1 MGELL
6 TGGEERFRA
15 RDLGAPETEGLGPE
29 DANDA
34 LNVME
39 ALEGDLDAY
48 LDRELTVGELADA
61 PSSREVTEGMRAL
74 LELAEEETRWLADLP
89 APSCSD
95 GAPEAVATPESVPVV
110 IPEWMRANPQVP
122 VADPVRMAWSYS
134 KEAPRAV
141 RAAGTSE
148 APLNLQERPWG
159 IPLVPPS
166 ALEGSDAEGA
176 RSDWDGAIAPVMS
189 NPWSAT
195 SGAVAHGRG
204 AQASRRSRD
213 VVSGVLLGVAG
224 VGVVAAGMLVVASV
238 RIWEQGSSAS
248 VPYERAGAMGSVA
261 GASVNMAGSPVHAS
275 GAYAGGASG
284 TSVNVEGSQVGS
296 LTGVST
302 QASGSYVGGA
312 AGTSPSVAGS
322 QVGSLAGVSTQASGS
337 YVGGAVGVSP
347 NAAGSQVGSLAGVST
362 QASGSYVGGAVGT
375 SPSVAGAQVGV
386 LAGASML
393 ASGSYVGS
401 AAGASPNVAG
411 AQVGG
416 VIPGVST
423 WTGIGSTGPIGVLR
437 PVPSEAWSL
446 GGVPGVSAGAALPGL
461 ASVGTQGAS
470 VDTNARPTS
479 STGPSNADLMARR
492 DTQAVKNGERRSR
505 VEPPSP
511 LPTAKPAAPA
521 VAAVATAAVQEMT
534 FDEPDTRNDA
544 DTAPADTG
552 DDSDA
557 ANEPESELDEE
568 FARELGF
575 TEEADAQAEE
585 DTAPTRTVYVP
596 PALEAK
602 QHLTPEDVKQVVLAN
617 QPAIT
622 ACLRQHAADT
632 SAEKSGRFVMRWSV
646 QPGGETTNVAM
657 DTQALRATPLAGCIE
672 GVVRTWK
679 FPVHAVRMQEPIR
692 FPFVF

>member
-6 TGGEERFRA
+6 TGGEEQFRA
-15 RDLGAPETEGLGPE
+15 RDMGAPETEGLGPE

-48 LDRELTVGELADA
+48 LDRELTVGEVVDS
-61 PSSREVTEGMRAL
+61 PSREVTEGMRAL

-95 GAPEAVATPESVPVV
+95 EESEAVVTMESVPVV
-110 IPEWMRANPQVP
+110 IPEWMRANPQVS

-134 KEAPRAV
+134 KEAPRGV
-141 RAAGTSE
+141 RATRTSE

-166 ALEGSDAEGA
+166 EQEGSGAEGA
-176 RSDWDGAIAPVMS
+176 RNDWDGAIAPGMS

-195 SGAVAHGRG
+195 KGLVAHGSG

-238 RIWEQGSSAS
+238 RIWEQGSSLSA
-248 VPYERAGAMGSVA
+248 PDARAGVGDARAALAVGSVA
-261 GASVNMAGSPVHAS
+261 GASVNAAASSMQAAGS
-275 GAYAGGASG
+275 YAGGAAGASPSAADVRVDGLAGSSMQAAGSYAGSAAGASPNAMGSQVVSLAGSSPHASG
-284 TSVNVEGSQVGS
+284 SYVGGAPNAMGSQVGGLVGPS
-296 LTGVST
+296 PH
-302 QASGSYVGGA
+302 ASGSYVGGA
-312 AGTSPSVAGS
+312 AGTSPS
-322 QVGSLAGVSTQASGS
+322 
-337 YVGGAVGVSP
+337 
-347 NAAGSQVGSLAGVST
+347 AA
-362 QASGSYVGGAVGT
+362 
-375 SPSVAGAQVGV
+375 
-386 LAGASML
+386 
-393 ASGSYVGS
+393 
-401 AAGASPNVAG
+401 
-411 AQVGG
+411 

-423 WTGIGSTGPIGVLR
+423 WVGIGSTGSVGVLR

-446 GGVPGVSAGAALPGL
+446 GGVPGVSGGAALPRL
-461 ASVGTQGAS
+461 AGVGAQGS
-470 VDTNARPTS
+470 RVDANAHPTANM
-479 STGPSNADLMARR
+479 GPSNADLMARR

-505 VEPPSP
+505 VEPPAP
-511 LPTAKPAAPA
+511 VPTAKPAAPA

-534 FDEPDTRNDA
+534 FDEPDTSNDA
-544 DTAPADTG
+544 YTAPADTG
-552 DDSDA
+552 DDPDA

-575 TEEADAQAEE
+575 TAEADAQAEE

-602 QHLTPEDVKQVVLAN
+602 QHLTPDDVKQVVLAN

-622 ACLRQHAADT
+622 TCLRQHAADT

-646 QPGGETTNVAM
+646 QPSGETTNVGM

-672 GVVRTWK
+672 GVVRGWK
-679 FPVHAVRMQEPIR
+679 FPVHTVRMQEPIR

>member
-1 MGELL
+1 M
-6 TGGEERFRA
+6 
-15 RDLGAPETEGLGPE
+15 GAPETEGLGPE

-48 LDRELTVGELADA
+48 LDRELTVGEGELVDA

-89 APSCSD
+89 APSCAEESSE
-95 GAPEAVATPESVPVV
+95 GVAPQESVPVV

-141 RAAGTSE
+141 RARGTSE

-166 ALEGSDAEGA
+166 ELEGRGAEGA
-176 RSDWDGAIAPVMS
+176 RNDWDGAIAPGMS

-195 SGAVAHGRG
+195 KGVVAQGSG
-204 AQASRRSRD
+204 AQASLRSRD

-238 RIWEQGSSAS
+238 RIWEQS
-248 VPYERAGAMGSVA
+248 VPYERADVGDARGVGAVGSVA
-261 GASVNMAGSPVHAS
+261 GASVNAA
-275 GAYAGGASG
+275 
-284 TSVNVEGSQVGS
+284 
-296 LTGVST
+296 
-302 QASGSYVGGA
+302 GSYVGGA
-312 AGTSPSVAGS
+312 AGA
-322 QVGSLAGVSTQASGS
+322 
-337 YVGGAVGVSP
+337 SP
-347 NAAGSQVGSLAGVST
+347 NAAGSQVGSLEGLSPHASGAYAGGSVGAPPSAT
-362 QASGSYVGGAVGT
+362 GSHMGTLTGASVYASGSYSGGSVGA
-375 SPSVAGAQVGV
+375 
-386 LAGASML
+386 
-393 ASGSYVGS
+393 
-401 AAGASPNVAG
+401 
-411 AQVGG
+411 
-416 VIPGVST
+416 ST
-423 WTGIGSTGPIGVLR
+423 WTGIGSTGPVGVLR
-437 PVPSEAWSL
+437 PVPTGAAEAWSL
-446 GGVPGVSAGAALPGL
+446 GGVPGVSALPGL

-470 VDTNARPTS
+470 VDANARPS
-479 STGPSNADLMARR
+479 SNTGPSNADLMAHR

-505 VEPPSP
+505 VEPPAP
-511 LPTAKPAAPA
+511 VPTAKPAAPA
-521 VAAVATAAVQEMT
+521 VAAVATAAVQAMT
-534 FDEPDTRNDA
+534 FDEPDTSNDA
-544 DTAPADTG
+544 YTAPADTG
-552 DDSDA
+552 DDADA
-557 ANEPESELDEE
+557 AQEPESELDEE

-575 TEEADAQAEE
+575 TEEADAQAAE

-602 QHLTPEDVKQVVLAN
+602 QHLTPEDVRQVVLAN

>member
-15 RDLGAPETEGLGPE
+15 RDMGAPETEGLVPE

-48 LDRELTVGELADA
+48 LDRELTVGEGEVADS
-61 PSSREVTEGMRAL
+61 PSREVTEGMRAL
-74 LELAEEETRWLADLP
+74 LELADEETRWLAELP

-95 GAPEAVATPESVPVV
+95 DASEAVATLESMPVV
-110 IPEWMRANPQVP
+110 IPEWMRANPEVSI
-122 VADPVRMAWSYS
+122 ADPVRMAWSYS
-134 KEAPRAV
+134 KEAPRRV
-141 RAAGTSE
+141 RATGGSE

-159 IPLVPPS
+159 IPLVPAS
-166 ALEGSDAEGA
+166 AMDGRGAEGA
-176 RSDWDGAIAPVMS
+176 RNDWDGAIAPGMS
-189 NPWSAT
+189 NPWSGT
-195 SGAVAHGRG
+195 SGVVAYGSG

-238 RIWEQGSSAS
+238 RIWEQGTSPSA
-248 VPYERAGAMGSVA
+248 PHARAGASASQGDARGVGATGGVA
-261 GASVNMAGSPVHAS
+261 GASVNAADSSMHAS
-275 GAYAGGASG
+275 DSK
-284 TSVNVEGSQVGS
+284 
-296 LTGVST
+296 
-302 QASGSYVGGA
+302 
-312 AGTSPSVAGS
+312 
-322 QVGSLAGVSTQASGS
+322 
-337 YVGGAVGVSP
+337 VGGAVGALP
-347 NAAGSQVGSLAGVST
+347 NAMDAHS
-362 QASGSYVGGAVGT
+362 
-375 SPSVAGAQVGV
+375 
-386 LAGASML
+386 
-393 ASGSYVGS
+393 
-401 AAGASPNVAG
+401 
-411 AQVGG
+411 GG
-416 VIPGVST
+416 VRPGVST
-423 WTGIGSTGPIGVLR
+423 WAGLGSQGSVGVLR
-437 PVPSEAWSL
+437 PVDTEAWSL
-446 GGVPGVSAGAALPGL
+446 GGVPGASAGAALPSL

-470 VDTNARPTS
+470 GDTNARPTS
-479 STGPSNADLMARR
+479 SAGPSHADLMAHR

-505 VEPPSP
+505 VEPPAP
-511 LPTAKPAAPA
+511 VPTAKPAAPA
-521 VAAVATAAVQEMT
+521 AAAVATAAVQEMT
-534 FDEPDTRNDA
+534 FDEPDTSNDSY
-544 DTAPADTG
+544 TAPADTG

-557 ANEPESELDEE
+557 ASEPESELDEE

-585 DTAPTRTVYVP
+585 DAAPTRTVYVP
-596 PALEAK
+596 PALEAR

-672 GVVRTWK
+672 GVVRGWK
-679 FPVHAVRMQEPIR
+679 FPVHSVRMQEPIR

>member
-15 RDLGAPETEGLGPE
+15 RDLGAPETEGLGPG

-74 LELAEEETRWLADLP
+74 LELAEEETRWLAGLP
-89 APSCSD
+89 APSCADEASD
-95 GAPEAVATPESVPVV
+95 GVATPESVPVV
-110 IPEWMRANPQVP
+110 LPEWMRANPQVP

-141 RAAGTSE
+141 RATGTSE

-166 ALEGSDAEGA
+166 ALEGSGAEGA
-176 RSDWDGAIAPVMS
+176 RTDWDGAIAPGMS

-213 VVSGVLLGVAG
+213 VISGVLLGVAG

-238 RIWEQGSSAS
+238 RIWAQGSSAS

-261 GASVNMAGSPVHAS
+261 GASVNTAGSPMHAS

-312 AGTSPSVAGS
+312 AG
-322 QVGSLAGVSTQASGS
+322 
-337 YVGGAVGVSP
+337 VSP
-347 NAAGSQVGSLAGVST
+347 NAAGSQVG
-362 QASGSYVGGAVGT
+362 
-375 SPSVAGAQVGV
+375 
-386 LAGASML
+386 
-393 ASGSYVGS
+393 
-401 AAGASPNVAG
+401 
-411 AQVGG
+411 G
-416 VIPGVST
+416 VIPGVPT

-470 VDTNARPTS
+470 VGTNARPTS
-479 STGPSNADLMARR
+479 STGPSHADLMAHR

-505 VEPPSP
+505 VEPPAP

-534 FDEPDTRNDA
+534 FDEPDTGNDA
-544 DTAPADTG
+544 ASAPADTG

-585 DTAPTRTVYVP
+585 ATAPTRTVYVP

>member
-6 TGGEERFRA
+6 TGGEEQFRA
-15 RDLGAPETEGLGPE
+15 RDMGAPETEGLGPE

-48 LDRELTVGELADA
+48 LDRELTVDELADA

-89 APSCSD
+89 APSCADEASD
-95 GAPEAVATPESVPVV
+95 GVATPESAPVV

-122 VADPVRMAWSYS
+122 VADPLRMAWSYS

-141 RAAGTSE
+141 RATGASE

-166 ALEGSDAEGA
+166 ALEGSGVEGA
-176 RSDWDGAIAPVMS
+176 RSDWDGAIAPGMS

-195 SGAVAHGRG
+195 SGVVARG
-204 AQASRRSRD
+204 SGARASRRSRD

-238 RIWEQGSSAS
+238 RIWEQGASAS
-248 VPYERAGAMGSVA
+248 VPYERVGAMGSVA
-261 GASVNMAGSPVHAS
+261 GASVNAAGSPMHAS
-275 GAYAGGASG
+275 GAYAGGSSG
-284 TSVNVEGSQVGS
+284 TSVNV
-296 LTGVST
+296 
-302 QASGSYVGGA
+302 
-312 AGTSPSVAGS
+312 
-322 QVGSLAGVSTQASGS
+322 
-337 YVGGAVGVSP
+337 
-347 NAAGSQVGSLAGVST
+347 
-362 QASGSYVGGAVGT
+362 
-375 SPSVAGAQVGV
+375 AGAEV
-386 LAGASML
+386 
-393 ASGSYVGS
+393 
-401 AAGASPNVAG
+401 
-411 AQVGG
+411 
-416 VIPGVST
+416 
-423 WTGIGSTGPIGVLR
+423 GIGSVGPVGVLR
-437 PVPSEAWSL
+437 PAPTGATEAWSL

-470 VDTNARPTS
+470 VNANARPTS
-479 STGPSNADLMARR
+479 STGPSNADHMAHR

-505 VEPPSP
+505 VEPPAP
-511 LPTAKPAAPA
+511 VPTAKPAAPA

-534 FDEPDTRNDA
+534 FDEPDTSNDSY
-544 DTAPADTG
+544 TAPADTG

>member
-15 RDLGAPETEGLGPE
+15 RDLGAPETEGLGPG

-48 LDRELTVGELADA
+48 LDRELTVGELVDS

-89 APSCSD
+89 APSCADEASD
-95 GAPEAVATPESVPVV
+95 GVATPESVPVV
-110 IPEWMRANPQVP
+110 LPEWMRANPQVP

-141 RAAGTSE
+141 RATGTSE

-166 ALEGSDAEGA
+166 ALEGSGAAGA
-176 RSDWDGAIAPVMS
+176 RSDWDGAIAPGMS

-261 GASVNMAGSPVHAS
+261 GASVNTAGSPMHAS

-312 AGTSPSVAGS
+312 AGVSPNAAGS
-322 QVGSLAGVSTQASGS
+322 QVGSLTGVSTQASGS
-337 YVGGAVGVSP
+337 YVGGPA
-347 NAAGSQVGSLAGVST
+347 
-362 QASGSYVGGAVGT
+362 GT

-401 AAGASPNVAG
+401 AAGVSPNAAG
-411 AQVGG
+411 SQVGE

-470 VDTNARPTS
+470 VGTNARPTS
-479 STGPSNADLMARR
+479 STGPSHADLMAHR
-492 DTQAVKNGERRSR
+492 DTRAVKNGERRSR
-505 VEPPSP
+505 VEPPAP
-511 LPTAKPAAPA
+511 VPTAKPAAPA

-534 FDEPDTRNDA
+534 FDEPDTGNDA
-544 DTAPADTG
+544 ASAPADTG

>member
-1 MGELL
+1 M
-6 TGGEERFRA
+6 
-15 RDLGAPETEGLGPE
+15 GAPETEGLGPE

-48 LDRELTVGELADA
+48 LDRELTVGEGELVDA

-89 APSCSD
+89 APSCAEEASE
-95 GAPEAVATPESVPVV
+95 GVAPPESVPVV

-141 RAAGTSE
+141 RARGTSE

-166 ALEGSDAEGA
+166 ELEGCGAEGA
-176 RSDWDGAIAPVMS
+176 RNDWDGAIAPGMS
-189 NPWSAT
+189 NPWST
-195 SGAVAHGRG
+195 TGGVAAQGRG

-238 RIWEQGSSAS
+238 RIWEQGASAS
-248 VPYERAGAMGSVA
+248 APYERAGTSASVGDARGVGSAA
-261 GASVNMAGSPVHAS
+261 GASANSAHAYVGGAAGASPNAAASQVGLLAGSSTHAS
-275 GAYAGGASG
+275 GAYAGG
-284 TSVNVEGSQVGS
+284 
-296 LTGVST
+296 ST
-302 QASGSYVGGA
+302 
-312 AGTSPSVAGS
+312 
-322 QVGSLAGVSTQASGS
+322 
-337 YVGGAVGVSP
+337 
-347 NAAGSQVGSLAGVST
+347 
-362 QASGSYVGGAVGT
+362 GT
-375 SPSVAGAQVGV
+375 SPSVAGAQMGV

-393 ASGSYVGS
+393 ASGSYVGG
-401 AAGASPNVAG
+401 AAGASPSVAG
-411 AQVGG
+411 AQVGS
-416 VIPGVST
+416 VSPGVST
-423 WTGIGSTGPIGVLR
+423 WMGIGSVGSIGVLR
-437 PVPSEAWSL
+437 PVPTGATEAWSL
-446 GGVPGVSAGAALPGL
+446 GGVPGGSPLPGL

-470 VDTNARPTS
+470 VDANARPTS
-479 STGPSNADLMARR
+479 STGPSNADLMAHR

-505 VEPPSP
+505 VEPPAP
-511 LPTAKPAAPA
+511 VPTAKPAAPA

-534 FDEPDTRNDA
+534 FDEPDTSNDA
-544 DTAPADTG
+544 YTAPADTG
-552 DDSDA
+552 DDADA
-557 ANEPESELDEE
+557 AQEPESELDEE